1 MVFCRIDGD
10 TGLVIDQ
17 DTGIV
22 QVDAPVAIVHDVVV
36 RVMEPEGEGVT
47 VLVALHDAVDPPP
60 DPVQLQ
66 V

>member
-1 MVFCRIDGD
+1 M
-10 TGLVIDQ
+10 IDQ

-22 QVDAPVAIVHDVVV
+22 QVDAPEAIVHDVEV
-36 RVMEPEGEGVT
+36 RVMEPEGDGVT
-47 VLVALHDAVDPPP
+47 VLVALHDAFDPPL